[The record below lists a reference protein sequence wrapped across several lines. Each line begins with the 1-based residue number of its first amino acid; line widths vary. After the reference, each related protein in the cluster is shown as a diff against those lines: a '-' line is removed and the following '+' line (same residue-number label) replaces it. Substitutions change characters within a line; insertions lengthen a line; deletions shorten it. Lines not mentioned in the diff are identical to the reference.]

1 MDALTLPPPRN
12 DSLPTGVMVSIALHV
27 VLVAYILFEFSRP
40 QPLAPPVDLAGAIPI
55 SMEFFRPKP
64 PEPPKVEPKPQTP
77 KSVVTTTAPE
87 PDVQVEEAPADP
99 SPAPAPEPQETRSAA
114 PGTPSYASIVAGIL
128 QRAKRYPREAL
139 REGLEGVVIAHFV
152 VNRQGHVIGYRIEQS
167 SRVRELD
174 NEVVALLKRVRF
186 PPIPDDGGDPER
198 RSFSLPISFKIAEG

>member
-12 DSLPTGVMVSIALHV
+12 ESLSSGVLISIALHV
-27 VLVAYILFEFSRP
+27 VLAAYILFELSRP
-40 QPLAPPVDLAGAIPI
+40 QPLAPPVNLAAIPI
-55 SMEFFRPKP
+55 SMEFFKPKP
-64 PEPPKVEPKPQTP
+64 PEPPKVVERKPQKP
-77 KSVVTTTAPE
+77 KAVVTTTAPE
-87 PDVQVEEAPADP
+87 PDVQVQEAPDEP
-99 SPAPAPEPQETRSAA
+99 SPEPAPEPQPTQSAA

-139 REGLEGVVIAHFV
+139 REGLEGVVAVHFV

-174 NEVVALLKRVRF
+174 SEVVALLKRVRF